1 MKTTLNKEI
10 ARLLTFVTLI
20 ATVNSARAQSA
31 KEIEQSKIYFNQLD
45 SICKHD
51 NGKIW
56 GVSLCGPTMLVIPN
70 SRIIIANQKDNSNT
84 LKEKDG
90 AFIGKLPENINISN
104 TSFSWNGSNWTMVSW
119 DAIPE
124 NDQYS
129 RNKLLVH
136 ESWHRVQNEIG
147 IPSVISSNAHLDNL
161 QGSIL
166 LKLEYI
172 ILKHA
177 YVATEKSDKI
187 TSLNDALTVRQYR
200 QLIFRDNNENK
211 FERHEGMAEYT
222 GFKLCGLSNE
232 ILRKVMVKQLNA
244 TTNKEGF
251 TNSFAYISG
260 PAYGFLFDDLTN
272 DWLPKIK
279 AGKSLPDIGISITK
293 NQLPVDTAILSASVK
308 KIIDKYNAEQLV
320 KSETEKFEL
329 QNKVIEVYRSKFL
342 KGNQLIIPNNN
353 VNFSYNPQEPLVPID
368 DIGVVY
374 RTMRL
379 VGDWGIL
386 EITNGI
392 LRTNDW
398 KAFIVEAP
406 KLNKTGK
413 IVESSYKI
421 DLKSGWSIVKIKE
434 GKFTLQNN

>member
-1 MKTTLNKEI
+1 MKPTLNKQI
-10 ARLLTFVTLI
+10 ARLLTFVSII
-20 ATVNSARAQSA
+20 ATVNSARAQNA

-51 NGKIW
+51 NGKLW

-70 SRIIIANQKDNSNT
+70 SRIIIANQKDNSNE

-90 AFIGKLPENINISN
+90 VFIGKLLENINISN
-104 TSFSWNGSNWTMVSW
+104 TSFNWNGADWTMVSW

-147 IPSVISSNAHLDNL
+147 IPSVLSSNAHLDKL

-166 LKLEYI
+166 LKLEFT

-177 YVATEKSDKI
+177 HVTTEKSNKI

-200 QLIFRDNNENK
+200 QLIFPNNNENQ

-260 PAYGFLFDDLTN
+260 PAYGILFDELTN
-272 DWLPKIK
+272 DWLPIIK
-279 AGKSLPDIGISITK
+279 AGKSLPELGITITK
-293 NQLPVDTAILSASVK
+293 NQLPVDTAILNASVK

-320 KSETEKFEL
+320 KSETEKFKL
-329 QNKVIEVYRSKFL
+329 QNKLIEEYRNKFL

-368 DIGVVY
+368 DIGVIY
-374 RTMRL
+374 KTMRL

-386 EITNGI
+386 EVTNGI

-398 KAFIVEAP
+398 KAFIIEVPKTNRTGTIVEA
-406 KLNKTGK
+406 
-413 IVESSYKI
+413 SYKI
-421 DLKSGWSIVKIKE
+421 EIKRGWSIVQIKE
-434 GKFTLQNN
+434 GKFTFRKD